1 MMNSAQEMMPLAPQM
16 MGCCSFGILGM
27 TAGLIS
33 MATPL
38 IAIAAIVY
46 LLARRPQA
54 DIHPNHA

>member
-1 MMNSAQEMMPLAPQM
+1 

-54 DIHPNHA
+54 DIHPNQA